1 METKIYP
8 PKWGDTIYVLT
19 NYDLYNSELVPSY
32 RKIENVSYVLKTF
45 EDANNSI
52 VEIRTPN
59 EVINCVYESDLEE
72 LSIDN
77 WLASTEEIAQ
87 KLLRQNIYNMLSIH
101 NAQLKDLISSVKGK
115 RQLIAKLNK
124 ALKQLNNNKL

>member
-1 METKIYP
+1 MY
-8 PKWGDTIYVLT
+8 
-19 NYDLYNSELVPSY
+19 
-32 RKIENVSYVLKTF
+32 LKHLRN
-45 EDANNSI
+45 ANNSI

-101 NAQLKDLISSVKGK
+101 NAQLKDLISSVKSK
-115 RQLIAKLNK
+115 RKVIAKLDK

>member
-19 NYDLYNSELVPSY
+19 NDDLYNAELVPSY

-77 WLASTEEIAQ
+77 WLASTEEIA
-87 KLLRQNIYNMLSIH
+87 KLLLQQNIYNMLSIH
-101 NAQLKDLISSVKGK
+101 NAQLKHLISSVK
-115 RQLIAKLNK
+115 ITFI
-124 ALKQLNNNKL
+124 

>member
-87 KLLRQNIYNMLSIH
+87 KLLRQKIYNMLSIH

>member
-45 EDANNSI
+45 ENTNNSI

>member
-87 KLLRQNIYNMLSIH
+87 KLLRQNICNMLSIH